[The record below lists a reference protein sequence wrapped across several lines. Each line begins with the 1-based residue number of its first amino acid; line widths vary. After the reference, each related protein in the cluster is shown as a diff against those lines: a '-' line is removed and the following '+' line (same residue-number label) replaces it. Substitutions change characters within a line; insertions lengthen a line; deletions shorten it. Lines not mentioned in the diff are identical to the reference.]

1 MGKTAAV
8 DFACSAAVVNRWS
21 FGTECQA
28 PCAKSEAGFV
38 SLAAVL
44 LWAYVS
50 RYAGSAVGKTAAVGR
65 SEIVPYQS
73 GMRWVKLPR

>member
-1 MGKTAAV
+1 M
-8 DFACSAAVVNRWS
+8 NRWS
-21 FGTECQA
+21 FGTECQS

-50 RYAGSAVGKTAAVGR
+50 RYAGSAAAVNR
-65 SEIVPYQS
+65 VEFWHRVPDLVCQKCAADFGIIRAMDKKHGS
-73 GMRWVKLPR
+73 D